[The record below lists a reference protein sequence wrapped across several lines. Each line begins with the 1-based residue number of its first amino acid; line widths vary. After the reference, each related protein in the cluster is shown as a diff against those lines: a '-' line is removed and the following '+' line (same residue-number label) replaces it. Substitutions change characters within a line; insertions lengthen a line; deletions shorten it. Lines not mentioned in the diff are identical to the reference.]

1 MMASF
6 APVFTRPS
14 FETFRQYVGALMLGE
29 GRRTGAAVARVT
41 AGAKSTGVYARLCS
55 RARWSAAALLDQL
68 WALLLQVLP
77 WPRDARG
84 RLIIRAAIDDSVI
97 AKTGK
102 KIPGLAYHF
111 HHNAGKDQRAWPF
124 LFGHCWVTLGVV
136 WPTVTR
142 ALCFP
147 LRAALYLRAKD
158 CALPEFRKKTRLA
171 SACGGLAAVRWPAQ
185 VCLYVLADGAYASG
199 EFFRGVRALGHHL
212 LTRLKCNAD
221 VRWPAPAKQ
230 PGQRG
235 RPRLYGEKVDLT
247 RYHDSHRQEA
257 PVRIGAQHYL
267 ASFSFLD
274 AVPRRFGELCRI
286 LIVDLPKH
294 QRAVLLSTDLALSPV
309 EIIERYA
316 LRFAIEIAYRELKQR
331 FGWGHY
337 QVRSREGIE
346 RHVALSF
353 VACSLTTLLLLQRD
367 DQQMARPTAAMAT
380 GKACLATVGEMR
392 RALQGAAL
400 LAWLFRIMGRN
411 ALQRKN
417 ALLAQLRHPL
427 LQGMAG
433 V

>member
-1 MMASF
+1 MSQPLVLPEIIASILMSF
-6 APVFTRPS
+6 APVFTKPS
-14 FETFRQYVGALMLGE
+14 CETFRQYVGALMLGE
-29 GRRTGAAVARVT
+29 GRRTGAAIAR
-41 AGAKSTGVYARLCS
+41 ASAEAKSQGVYARLCS
-55 RARWSAAALLDQL
+55 RARWSAAGLLDQL
-68 WALLLQVLP
+68 WALLVAVLP
-77 WPRDARG
+77 WPRDAQG
-84 RLIIRAAIDDSVI
+84 RLIIWAAIDDSVI

-111 HHNAGKDQRAWPF
+111 HHNAGKGERAWPF

-158 CALPEFRKKTRLA
+158 CAPADFRKKIRLA
-171 SACGGLAAVRWPAQ
+171 LDLLAAVRWPAP
-185 VCLYVLADGAYASG
+185 VCLYVLADGAYATRD
-199 EFFRGVRALGHHL
+199 FFRGVRAQGHHL

-221 VRWPAPAKQ
+221 VRWTAPPKD

-235 RPRLYGEKVDLT
+235 RPRLYGEKVDLA

-267 ASFSFLD
+267 ATFTFLD
-274 AVPRRFGELCRI
+274 AVPRRFGQLCRI
-286 LIVDLPKH
+286 VIVDLPRH
-294 QRAVLLSTDLALSPV
+294 QRAVLLSSDLTLLPT

-337 QVRSREGIE
+337 QVRSREAIE

-353 VACSLTTLLLLQRD
+353 VACSLTALLLVQRD
-367 DQQMARPTAAMAT
+367 DQQ
-380 GKACLATVGEMR
+380 TVGEMR

-400 LAWLFRIMGRN
+400 LAWLFRIMGRT

-417 ALLAQLRHPL
+417 ALLAQLHHPL